1 MGGKEGR
8 REGGRKGGR
17 EEGRQAGR
25 SREKDLCCQENEHTF
40 HLASVSPSLPP
51 LPPIP
56 PGCFYVTE
64 ADGTGLALHF
74 FRKPV
79 WDRVQVE
86 REGGREG
93 RMDGGCDRQQGKLS
107 LEGFAALSHTSSPSM
122 PSLPPFLP
130 PSFPPSPP
138 AEHAPGSSLPWPVRA
153 RGPLPSLCWTRTG
166 GGREGGR
173 GGKSTLALAA
183 GRVRGAADAE
193 EEGEGGNEGER
204 QGRREGEKEV
214 AGQGGDGEGDES

>member
-86 REGGREG
+86 REGGRDGRTEG
-93 RMDGGCDRQQGKLS
+93 VTDSKGNLALRVSQLS
-107 LEGFAALSHTSSPSM
+107 VTRAHQVCLPFLPSSLPL
-122 PSLPPFLP
+122 SLPPPLQSTPLEVLFPGQYEPVDLSP
-130 PSFPPSPP
+130 PS
-138 AEHAPGSSLPWPVRA
+138 AGQ
-153 RGPLPSLCWTRTG
+153 
-166 GGREGGR
+166 GR
-173 GGKSTLALAA
+173 
-183 GRVRGAADAE
+183 
-193 EEGEGGNEGER
+193 GEGGKEEGGER
-204 QGRREGEKEV
+204 APLPWRLGVSAVRLMPKKKVREGMRERGRE
-214 AGQGGDGEGDES
+214 EGRERRR